1 MKGINEEMDYI
12 YDWTTST
19 DLKKRKKK
27 KIEKKKIWN
36 RIIMI
41 N

>member
-1 MKGINEEMDYI
+1 MKLAQIVQILQNLKGINEEMDYI

-27 KIEKKKIWN
+27 KI
-36 RIIMI
+36 
-41 N
+41 